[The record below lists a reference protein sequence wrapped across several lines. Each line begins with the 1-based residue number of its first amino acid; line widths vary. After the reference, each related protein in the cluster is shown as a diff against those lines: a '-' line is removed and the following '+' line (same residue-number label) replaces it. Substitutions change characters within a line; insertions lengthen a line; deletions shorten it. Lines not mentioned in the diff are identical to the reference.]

1 MGTMKINA
9 QLTYVQYVNDRER
22 EIMTI
27 IQIIVKTLRNV
38 STVKENIYEDQMNVK
53 PGKKEKEIMKL
64 KVTKNLTYP

>member
-38 STVKENIYEDQMNVK
+38 STVEENIYEDQLNVK
-53 PGKKEKEIMKL
+53 PGKKKKRS
-64 KVTKNLTYP
+64 